1 MIAMY
6 HLAYFAK
13 FNSSRDVTGVLCFC
27 HTHKM
32 WFPWMIQRKNP
43 CLIGVGSCKI
53 QPSFRSGSVS
63 LVSKGEGGPSVFYLL
78 NISKCSGPPRPIP
91 FGRSLS
97 ISTTIRLSTYRKS
110 CSSVTGHILGI
121 QSRRR
126 LMSNFLYSAR
136 DLFSLEPRIK
146 TSTTDYGYKAALFML
161 NVKVNWFFLKLN
173 IIVLQKVGV
182 FQRSWAGKQ
191 NE

>member
-1 MIAMY
+1 
-6 HLAYFAK
+6 
-13 FNSSRDVTGVLCFC
+13 
-27 HTHKM
+27 
-32 WFPWMIQRKNP
+32 
-43 CLIGVGSCKI
+43 
-53 QPSFRSGSVS
+53 
-63 LVSKGEGGPSVFYLL
+63 
-78 NISKCSGPPRPIP
+78 
-91 FGRSLS
+91 
-97 ISTTIRLSTYRKS
+97 
-110 CSSVTGHILGI
+110 
-121 QSRRR
+121 
-126 LMSNFLYSAR
+126 MSNLLYSAR

>member
-1 MIAMY
+1 MFLSHTQNVVSLDDTTKKSM
-6 HLAYFAK
+6 
-13 FNSSRDVTGVLCFC
+13 FNR
-27 HTHKM
+27 
-32 WFPWMIQRKNP
+32 
-43 CLIGVGSCKI
+43 VGSCKI

-91 FGRSLS
+91 FGQSLS

-126 LMSNFLYSAR
+126 LMSNLLYSAR

-161 NVKVNWFFLKLN
+161 HVKVNWFFLKLN

-182 FQRSWAGKQ
+182 FQRS
-191 NE
+191 

>member
-1 MIAMY
+1 MFLSHTQNVVSLDDTTKKSM
-6 HLAYFAK
+6 
-13 FNSSRDVTGVLCFC
+13 FNR
-27 HTHKM
+27 
-32 WFPWMIQRKNP
+32 
-43 CLIGVGSCKI
+43 VGSCKI

-91 FGRSLS
+91 FGQSLS

-126 LMSNFLYSAR
+126 LMSNLLYSAR
-136 DLFSLEPRIK
+136 D
-146 TSTTDYGYKAALFML
+146 AQ
-161 NVKVNWFFLKLN
+161 NQN
-173 IIVLQKVGV
+173 IYY
-182 FQRSWAGKQ
+182 
-191 NE
+191 

>member
-1 MIAMY
+1 MSAAIGRVSTSKDTAGCESSAVSSSESSEAWEASKYCVLEEAGSDTSDNNKMQNWLQAVGVSVIAMY

-43 CLIGVGSCKI
+43 CLI
-53 QPSFRSGSVS
+53 
-63 LVSKGEGGPSVFYLL
+63 
-78 NISKCSGPPRPIP
+78 
-91 FGRSLS
+91 
-97 ISTTIRLSTYRKS
+97 
-110 CSSVTGHILGI
+110 
-121 QSRRR
+121 
-126 LMSNFLYSAR
+126 LMSNLLYSAR

-146 TSTTDYGYKAALFML
+146 TSATDYGYKVALFML
-161 NVKVNWFFLKLN
+161 NVKVNRFFLKLN